1 MAIRISRS
9 RTNYRRGSYS
19 VEPKTLYQ
27 SDSSTESRMKTCYTR
42 QLYSQFA
49 NRRDDSMW
57 IRVLTLLLLIPTI
70 SLGDEKPD
78 MVFLMIGQSNM
89 AGRAAMEP
97 QDKTPF
103 KGVQLLNAESKWE
116 QAVNPLNRYSALR
129 KDISMQRIGP
139 SAGFGT
145 AIQAHFKDSSIGLI
159 VNARGG
165 SSVNQWQPGMPLMA
179 TSLKRWREVGSP
191 QLSAVIWH
199 QGESD
204 AEDPE
209 YLKKLSVV
217 VNEIRSKVGQ
227 PDLLFIAGEVYGDR
241 PVNDKIRAIGEHIPH
256 TGFVS
261 VKDLT
266 VFDKV
271 HFDRKSILEL
281 GRRYAQKYI
290 ELTTKN

>member
-1 MAIRISRS
+1 
-9 RTNYRRGSYS
+9 
-19 VEPKTLYQ
+19 
-27 SDSSTESRMKTCYTR
+27 
-42 QLYSQFA
+42 
-49 NRRDDSMW
+49 
-57 IRVLTLLLLIPTI
+57 
-70 SLGDEKPD
+70 
-78 MVFLMIGQSNM
+78 
-89 AGRAAMEP
+89 
-97 QDKTPF
+97 
-103 KGVQLLNAESKWE
+103 
-116 QAVNPLNRYSALR
+116 
-129 KDISMQRIGP
+129 
-139 SAGFGT
+139 
-145 AIQAHFKDSSIGLI
+145 
-159 VNARGG
+159 
-165 SSVNQWQPGMPLMA
+165 MA
-179 TSLKRWREVGSP
+179 TSLKRWREAGSP

-204 AEDPE
+204 AKDPE

-261 VKDLT
+261 VKALT